1 MKRLFCTVI
10 TTYDDTLE
18 PPLVIHS
25 HAESKDHAEKEV
37 MDYMAG
43 EDFGFEYNDL
53 NDNFDTFTF
62 EVTDILGKDF

>member
-10 TTYDDTLE
+10 TSYDDTLE
-18 PPLVIHS
+18 SPRVIHS
-25 HAESKDHAEKEV
+25 MSETLDHAEKEV

-62 EVTDILGKDF
+62 EVIEILGKD